1 MEDLMRR
8 TLIALLLAAGLA
20 APAMA
25 AQNAT
30 LVLRSGERLGG
41 ELVDMGAGGIE
52 FRVGGQ
58 SRKFPLS
65 QVAVIDF
72 VGGGSGFDS
81 GELNQV
87 GDGGV
92 VTTGGQ
98 AVKGTLY
105 DVAGSYPLKI
115 TIDLPGGGTRE
126 YNSTDLKRIYVSRPS
141 ASSTGGTATPTTPA
155 QPSTP
160 GGPSTVRV
168 AGNQRWV
175 DTGVTVRQGEL
186 VRFSTT
192 GEVQLSGDANDV
204 ATPAGSKTGRRPSA
218 PMPQTLAGALIG
230 RVGAARVFGIGDQTS
245 VPMPATGRLFLGI
258 NDDSVEDNRGEFQV
272 QLTQAGGTASRRP

>member
-1 MEDLMRR
+1 MRR

-20 APAMA
+20 TPAIA

-30 LVLRSGERLGG
+30 LVLRSGQRLGG

-52 FRVGGQ
+52 FRVNGQ

-72 VGGGSGFDS
+72 VGSGSGFDAV
-81 GELNQV
+81 ELNQV
-87 GDGGV
+87 GDGGI
-92 VTTGGQ
+92 VTTGGE
-98 AVKGTLY
+98 AVKGTLH

-115 TIDLPGGGTRE
+115 TLDLPGGGTRE
-126 YNSTDLKRIYVSRPS
+126 YNSTALKRIYVSRPP
-141 ASSTGGTATPTTPA
+141 ASSAGGSTPTSPS
-155 QPSTP
+155 QPSSP
-160 GGPSTVRV
+160 GGATTIRV

-175 DTGVTVRQGEL
+175 DTGVTVQEGEIVRL
-186 VRFSTT
+186 VTT
-192 GEVQLSGDANDV
+192 GQLQLSADGNDT

-245 VPMPATGRLFLGI
+245 VPMPASGRLFLGV
-258 NDDSVEDNRGEFQV
+258 NDDNVDDNHGEFRV
-272 QLTQAGGTASRRP
+272 ELTPAGRATSRRR